1 MDSVRRLV
9 LCATIILWV
18 TASTAFGAADAQ
30 DTIPVGTKITMQNW
44 QKYKAFMPDGMA
56 VLFEGKYFWKM
67 PADVEMD
74 VGPPNPTPLPTGYQQ
89 TTEKYGGQTQVV
101 VLPNGHYGIK
111 NYGGGMPFPN
121 PQEPY
126 KGWKILADDWF
137 GPIPRLSAATR
148 ETGLG
153 TGCGQDRLGNWS
165 CNKVSFVYRK
175 LAYITDPPGHPPT
188 ESLAAGAWYTE
199 WLMQETPEQAKYTAD
214 LTIFWQ
220 DLERWEDNYVFV
232 PALRR
237 SYRISTTARCAPV
250 FGGDFTHDDARAG
263 FNGRIS
269 IFQAK
274 FLRDQK
280 MLALTDLT
288 TADGN
293 YPGNYDLPLG
303 WAKPSWGAWSLRDMY
318 VIDVRRIPQE
328 APGYCYGKRIMYVD
342 KYFLHELWTDIY
354 DANMELWKVLSV
366 QGAPKMVNG
375 VPSSIIATLNVSMWD
390 LQNDHETLFFTA
402 EGPGRDIVIDEAVPR
417 EYDDIPRYSTPGG
430 LMQIMR

>member
-1 MDSVRRLV
+1 MKHVWRFALCSILLLWPLAVEAQASVV
-9 LCATIILWV
+9 P
-18 TASTAFGAADAQ
+18 Q
-30 DTIPVGTKITMQNW
+30 ETIPIGTKITMANW
-44 QKYKAFMPDGMA
+44 QSYKQFMPDGMIA
-56 VLFEGKYFWKM
+56 LFEGKYFWKM
-67 PADVEMD
+67 PSDVEMD
-74 VGPPNPTPLPTGYQQ
+74 VGPPNRTPLPRGYQQ
-89 TTEKYGGQTQVV
+89 ATEKYGSQTQVV

-111 NYGGGMPFPN
+111 NYIGGMPFPN

-148 ETGLG
+148 ETGLA
-153 TGCGQDRLGNWS
+153 TGCGMDRLGNWA

-175 LAYITDPPGHPPT
+175 LAYITDPPGHPLT
-188 ESLAAGAWYTE
+188 EALARGAWYTE

-220 DLERWEDNYVFV
+220 DLERWEENYVFV

-237 SYRISTTARCAPV
+237 PFRVATTARCAPV
-250 FGGDFTHDDARAG
+250 FGGDFTHDDTRAG

-269 IFQAK
+269 IFQAQ

-280 MLALTDLT
+280 ILAITDLT
-288 TADGN
+288 TADGS
-293 YPGNYDLPLG
+293 YPANYDMPLG
-303 WAKPSWGAWSLRDMY
+303 WAKPLWGAWSLRDMY

-366 QGAPKMVNG
+366 EGAPKMING

-402 EGPGRDIVIDEAVPR
+402 EGPGRDIVIDEAVPQQ
-417 EYDDIPRYSTPGG
+417 YDDIRRYSTPSG
-430 LMQIMR
+430 LMQIMQ